1 MMWNR
6 LLGQR
11 LGYQQPNALSKNVI
25 LSVLNSTA
33 TKREARDYLAKYTDG
48 SGRQNHCLLLI
59 RHLQNISH
67 KNLHNLSGT
76 ITRLR
81 MLGLK
86 PICVIPPSSHV
97 DKQAESWDKLLSL
110 AELKP
115 LHLYDS
121 LTLDSDGSL
130 ESVLQ
135 SQRSVFEQSDRLVPI
150 LRPYMYDK
158 STARQSMV
166 PESTSFLRGLCGD
179 GIPYID
185 KFFILN
191 NIGGIPS
198 NERQENSHVF
208 INLSQEFNHI
218 SKSLSNQLDKLK
230 RREPSSED
238 LMDRMAVHMKE
249 EEFSLLELKCKEHLE
264 DLQLMNV
271 VLSKLS
277 NSSTGLITTTRAASL
292 AHNSN
297 NPLLHNLLTDRSLI
311 SSSLPRFKK
320 RHESLES
327 NDDHAWYELPGDLD
341 EEAREREIRDTN
353 HVKMT
358 ENMQDAI
365 FVTTVFKKGIHI
377 RVYNES
383 TLTAENSV
391 GLPDTPYNYSDYD
404 NDSKLNLSK
413 LKRILDQSFGREL
426 DLKHYMNRI
435 NGRIASVIVIG
446 NYEGIAILTYE
457 GPPDNEFVYL
467 DKFAVM
473 PHLKGSL
480 GISDIIFNL
489 MFKLF
494 PKELLWRSRRDNVVN
509 KWYFQRSVAVMDLS
523 MDLFDGNRLPSQF
536 KLFYYGDP
544 EAAFKSFNNKDRLKE
559 YARYV
564 RDIKPSW
571 AK

>member
-1 MMWNR
+1 MMWQR

-33 TKREARDYLAKYTDG
+33 TKREARDYLTKYTDG
-48 SGRQNHCLLLI
+48 SDKHNYCLLLI
-59 RHLQNISH
+59 RHLQNISQ
-67 KNLHNLSGT
+67 KNLHKLSGT

-86 PICVIPPSSHV
+86 PICVIPPSNHV
-97 DKQAESWDKLLSL
+97 DKQAESWDRLLSWADL
-110 AELKP
+110 RP
-115 LHLYDS
+115 LHLFDS
-121 LTLDSDGSL
+121 LSVGSDGSV

-135 SQRSVFEQSDRLVPI
+135 SQRSMLEQSEHLVPI

-166 PESTSFLRGLCGD
+166 PESIQFFRGLCNGQ
-179 GIPYID
+179 IPHID

-198 NERQENSHVF
+198 NERHENSHVF

-218 SKSLSNQLDKLK
+218 SSLLSNQLAQL
-230 RREPSSED
+230 RNREPNSED
-238 LMDRMAVHMKE
+238 LLDRMAVHMKE
-249 EEFSLLELKCKEHLE
+249 EEYSLLELKWKEHIE

-271 VLSKLS
+271 VLSNLS

-341 EEAREREIRDTN
+341 EEVREREIRDTN
-353 HVKMT
+353 HVKMA
-358 ENMQDAI
+358 ENLQDAI
-365 FVTTVFKKGIHI
+365 FVTTVLKKGIHI
-377 RVYNES
+377 KIYNDS

-391 GLPDTPYNYSDYD
+391 GLPNVPYDCADYV
-404 NDSKLNLSK
+404 NDSKLNLTK

-426 DLKHYMNRI
+426 DLKHYMNRV

-446 NYEGIAILTYE
+446 DYEGIAILTYE
-457 GPPDNEFVYL
+457 GPKENQFVYL

-523 MDLFDGNRLPSQF
+523 MDLSDHDKQPSQF

>member
-1 MMWNR
+1 MLWNR

-33 TKREARDYLAKYTDG
+33 TKREARDYLTKYTNGTDK
-48 SGRQNHCLLLI
+48 QNYCLLLI
-59 RHLQNISH
+59 RNLQNLSF
-67 KNLHNLSGT
+67 KNLRNLSGT

-86 PICVIPPSSHV
+86 PICVIPPSRHV
-97 DKQAESWDKLLSL
+97 AKQAESWDRLLSM

-115 LHLYDS
+115 LHLFDS
-121 LTLDSDGSL
+121 LSVGFDGSV

-135 SQRSVFEQSDRLVPI
+135 SQRSLLEESDRLVPI

-166 PESTSFLRGLCGD
+166 QESKTFLQGLCNGQ
-179 GIPYID
+179 IPYID

-208 INLSQEFNHI
+208 INLSQEFCHI
-218 SKSLSNQLDKLK
+218 SSLLSNQLNKLR
-230 RREPSSED
+230 RREPSSGD
-238 LMDRMAVHMKE
+238 LVDRMEVYMKE
-249 EEFSLLELKCKEHLE
+249 EQISLLELKCKEHLE

-271 VLSKLS
+271 VLSNLP

-327 NDDHAWYELPGDLD
+327 NDDHAWYELPGDVD

-353 HVKMT
+353 HVKMA
-358 ENMQDAI
+358 ENVQDAI

-377 RVYNES
+377 KTYNKS

-391 GLPDTPYNYSDYD
+391 GLPGVPYNFDDYD

-426 DLKHYMNRI
+426 DLKHYMDRI
-435 NGRIASVIVIG
+435 NGNIASIIVIG
-446 NYEGIAILTYE
+446 DYEGIAVLTYE
-457 GPPDNEFVYL
+457 GPKEKQFVYL

-494 PKELLWRSRRDNVVN
+494 PKELLWRSRKNNVVN

-523 MDLFDGNRLPSQF
+523 MDLSDGDKLPSQF

-544 EAAFKSFNNKDRLKE
+544 EASFQSFNNKDRLKE